1 MDYEL
6 QDHEFEK
13 ISRLVYD
20 ISGIALHE
28 GKKEMVR
35 TRLIKRLRNRNFRSF
50 SDYYRYVTA
59 PEGTDELIA
68 MIDTL
73 STNLTNFF
81 REDGHFARLKSVVQS
96 WRASVRGNGRPPQL
110 RIWSAGC
117 STGEEPY
124 TIAMVISEILPP
136 GFADLKI
143 LATDISTVVLK
154 KAAEGVYTE
163 DKVKNVP
170 EALRRK
176 YFLKGVKEWEGFYR
190 VRENLRFPIEFV
202 RLNLKESFSFKEPFD
217 VIFCRNVMIYFDRKM
232 QQLVV
237 GRFHDCLKEG
247 GWLFIGHS
255 ESLTGITHR
264 FKYIEPSVYRK

>member
-1 MDYEL
+1 L
-6 QDHEFEK
+6 A
-13 ISRLVYD
+13 
-20 ISGIALHE
+20 G
-28 GKKEMVR
+28 
-35 TRLIKRLRNRNFRSF
+35 FR
-50 SDYYRYVTA
+50 
-59 PEGTDELIA
+59 
-68 MIDTL
+68 
-73 STNLTNFF
+73 
-81 REDGHFARLKSVVQS
+81 ARQ
-96 WRASVRGNGRPPQL
+96 RASAAAQNMERGLLHGGGAVHYSDGNIRD
-110 RIWSAGC
+110 S
-117 STGEEPY
+117 
-124 TIAMVISEILPP
+124 PP